1 LADLWIFLDFFAEKI
16 QGKVRGFFV
25 VLWAVFEG
33 CFRKSGGSRWCFCG
47 EVVVKRVVNVVKKS
61 RLRGV

>member
-1 LADLWIFLDFFAEKI
+1 LDFSLEKNTGRDSAI
-16 QGKVRGFFV
+16 FV

-61 RLRGV
+61 RLRGG